1 LTKTTLAASGRS
13 TTGAHRQIF
22 VLIQQMNL
30 SFFGG
35 AHHLYDGRKSQ
46 PKSLAKLTEKEQT
59 K

>member
-13 TTGAHRQIF
+13 TTSAHRQ
-22 VLIQQMNL
+22 VSQLLILKL

-35 AHHLYDGRKSQ
+35 AHHSYDGRKSQ